1 MSLSSP
7 FGKYITI
14 ATDISC
20 DAKYKVATWACWIRY
35 DGGVIRRSGVFSQ
48 YPNDTCRAETYA
60 LINALTIA
68 KNNISDWGESRI
80 IIHNEIERVLTP
92 LLTKNGKPSTKEAD
106 RTEAI
111 VNLAMP
117 ILDSAQS
124 WERRKIKAHFKDWK
138 DSDNPAKYAIN
149 RWCDIEARRLMR
161 ETRKGVKKSLK
172 RLC

>member
-20 DAKYKVATWACWIRY
+20 DSRYKVATWACWIRY

-68 KNNISDWGESRI
+68 SKLPEWSESRV

-92 LLTKNGKPSTKEAD
+92 LLTKTGKPSTKETD

-117 ILDSAQS
+117 LLDKAAS
-124 WERRKIKAHFKDWK
+124 WERRKIKAHMKNWK
-138 DSDNPAKYAIN
+138 ESENPAKYAIN
-149 RWCDIEARRLMR
+149 RWCDIESRRLMR
-161 ETRKGVKKSLK
+161 ETRNGIKKSLK